1 MEKNGEF
8 QSRIVS
14 GFIVVCMAMIAASGA
29 YLAQNYLNVN
39 FAGSV
44 FIGVIFFLL
53 LYLLHYQRLLQRE
66 LNEFKNNA
74 GEPSDLE
81 GALIRRMDELS
92 EKINSIDNF
101 ELEQSVDTILLNCET
116 NKNSILRIDEEL
128 LIISRQ
134 IEKTTGLNPSAE
146 KPAGGIT
153 RILQPERQSERKIVP
168 LHIPKESAELPIA
181 VGERPSFPVHI
192 GQDDFSAAPAALSE
206 ISATEYS
213 RSSTGNSENRN
224 LIEHLHHA
232 VKRDELELHLQ
243 PIVNLSDREPEFYES
258 TLRLK
263 DLDGTYLDQ
272 QRLGKLVRDERL
284 ATVLDGQLLFS
295 AIRVLR
301 TLNELQ
307 KRTGLFC
314 PVSAATLNNKNAFED
329 IYAFLAA
336 NTALAGSLVLEIEQ
350 SALTELNA
358 ESRERLS
365 RLVDLGF
372 SLLLDNVQ
380 NFDLEGSLLH
390 SAGFR
395 NIKVSVNELLNIS
408 DESNI
413 DEYVTDFSEE
423 MESCG
428 LTVIV
433 SEIEHEVQ
441 AVLLGDF
448 ELPLGQGTLFSPSR
462 PVKPELL
469 NSSEEDSRLPD
480 VNTA

>member
-8 QSRIVS
+8 QSRIIS

-29 YLAQNYLNVN
+29 FMAQNYLNVN

-53 LYLLHYQRLLQRE
+53 LYLLHNQRLLQRE
-66 LNEFKNNA
+66 LNEFKDNA
-74 GEPSDLE
+74 GEPSDIE

-92 EKINSIDNF
+92 EEINSIDNS

-116 NKNSILRIDEEL
+116 NKNSIHRIDEEL
-128 LIISRQ
+128 LIIFRQ
-134 IEKTTGLNPSAE
+134 IEKIPGSNSPAE
-146 KPAGGIT
+146 KPSGGIA
-153 RILQPERQSERKIVP
+153 RNLQPERQSERKIVP
-168 LHIPKESAELPIA
+168 LHIPKEPVELPIA

-206 ISATEYS
+206 ISATGPS
-213 RSSTGNSENRN
+213 MSSENRN
-224 LIEHLHHA
+224 LVEHLHHA
-232 VKRDELELHLQ
+232 VKHEELELHLQ
-243 PIVNLSDREPEFYES
+243 PIVKLSDREPEFYES
-258 TLRLK
+258 TLRLR
-263 DLDGTYLDQ
+263 DLEGTYIDQ

-314 PVSAATLNNKNAFED
+314 PVSAATLNSKNAFED

-336 NTALAGSLVLEIEQ
+336 NSALAGSLVLEIEQ
-350 SALTELNA
+350 SDLTELDA

-365 RLVDLGF
+365 RLVELGF

-380 NFDLEGSLLH
+380 NFDLEASLLH

-408 DESNI
+408 GESSI
-413 DEYVTDFSEE
+413 DELATDFSEE

-433 SEIEHEVQ
+433 SDIENEVQ
-441 AVLLGDF
+441 AVHLGSF

-469 NSSEEDSRLPD
+469 NSSDEDSRLPD